1 MINTEKKYYHIETK
15 INCFGEW
22 NSMYSLSYQEDDE
35 REFITYIAK
44 KVSSIEIKNED
55 DFEGY
60 LHDNWCD
67 QDLFEDYCIWL
78 EGKYPN
84 YKFDLHVI
92 PEKDDDVSFVI
103 EANEIVRG
111 KNERSMD

>member
-22 NSMYSLSYQEDDE
+22 DSMYNLSYQDEDE
-35 REFITYIAK
+35 RQFITHIAK
-44 KVSSIEIKNED
+44 ESSIEIKNED
-55 DFEGY
+55 DFEEYIHGN
-60 LHDNWCD
+60 LCD

-78 EGKYPN
+78 EEKYPSHE
-84 YKFDLHVI
+84 FFLHVI

-103 EANEIVRG
+103 EANEKAR
-111 KNERSMD
+111 KNK